1 MSALPTSFANS
12 TKACFASPA
21 AYGSFSS
28 TQTQTL
34 TATTPLPVIYDTAD
48 VEPFGVSCALP
59 SADIVVGVAG
69 VYKVLASAQCDRT
82 AGSSGDLEMWVSV
95 GGTAV
100 PNSATRININQNIE
114 SVMTVEWLLDLAVG
128 DEVAVVVYSAVAG
141 NQLLA
146 VPAAAPVP
154 AIPSIITT
162 LLRIA

>member
-1 MSALPTSFANS
+1 MSLLPTGYANP
-12 TKACFASPA
+12 TTACYASPA
-21 AYGSFSS
+21 SYGSFSS
-28 TQTQTL
+28 TQTQTIA
-34 TATTPLPVIYDTAD
+34 ATTPLPVIYDTAD
-48 VEPFGVSCALP
+48 VEPFGVSCDLP
-59 SADIVVGVAG
+59 SADIVVGIAG

-82 AGSSGDLEMWVSV
+82 ALLTGDLEMWVSV

-146 VPAAAPVP
+146 VPASAPVP

-162 LLRIA
+162 IVKIA